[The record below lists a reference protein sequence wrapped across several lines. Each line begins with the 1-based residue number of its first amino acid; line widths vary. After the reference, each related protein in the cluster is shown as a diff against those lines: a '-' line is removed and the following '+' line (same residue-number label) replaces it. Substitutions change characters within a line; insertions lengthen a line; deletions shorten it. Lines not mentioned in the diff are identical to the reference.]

1 MNAKL
6 EKFLSDLRRLEPA
19 DGDFLLEQKLY
30 ELVDTLEGVEDASP
44 AFRHIFEFFERFPNA
59 EHGSPGPLVHLV
71 ELFGPAYFADLVHSL
86 GNRPTPHTLWMLN
99 RILNSKLSAPQRAK
113 FMALLEASTR
123 HPLADAIAR
132 EQASGFLQHQQNRA
146 T

>member
-6 EKFLSDLRRLEPA
+6 EKFLWDLRRLEPA
-19 DGDFLLEQKLY
+19 DGDFLLEQLY
-30 ELVDTLEGVEDASP
+30 ELTDTLEGVEDASP

-59 EHGSPGPLVHLV
+59 EHGSPGRLVHLV
-71 ELFGPAYFADLVHSL
+71 ERFGPAYFADLVHSL

-99 RILNSKLSAPQRAK
+99 RILNSKLPAPQRVE

-132 EQASGFLQHQQNRA
+132 EEASEFLEHQRNRA